1 MVQISEKQG
10 KKTLELTTAKL
21 VLVGE
26 AQTGTS
32 QRTGN
37 KWKVRTVNIK
47 FSLSTNMEGNE
58 ETNTEGNEETMIV
71 AAKCF
76 GDVCDRVSMVPVGS
90 RIHAFIRLD
99 VNTRFKTPQTEC
111 TLVDFTF

>member
-10 KKTLELTTAKL
+10 RKTLELTTTTL

-37 KWKVRTVNIK
+37 QWKVRTVNIR
-47 FSLSTNMEGNE
+47 FSLG
-58 ETNTEGNEETMIV
+58 TNTEGNEDSMIV

-90 RIHAFIRLD
+90 RIHAFIRID